1 LLLERREHDQSTGGH
16 VDQNEKHT
24 VLLSTVHSDSHM
36 WNLVFL
42 QLFLEENGNEVVNL
56 GPCTP
61 PDLVV
66 SKAREVRPDL
76 IVISTVN
83 SHGHIDG
90 LELVH
95 ALRSEPDL
103 AGTRIVIGG
112 KLGIEGEGNFRHG
125 LALHNAGF
133 DAVFEASTEDD
144 PGSRLLALLG
154 GGSPEL
160 AEGSAR

>member
-1 LLLERREHDQSTGGH
+1 MLLEQREHDKSIEEGTRRH
-16 VDQNEKHT
+16 ENRT

-61 PDLVV
+61 PEVV
-66 SKAREVRPDL
+66 IDKARELRPDL

-83 SHGHIDG
+83 GHGHIDG
-90 LELVH
+90 IELINAV
-95 ALRSEPDL
+95 RSEPDL

-112 KLGIEGEGNFRHG
+112 KLGIEGEGNLRHG
-125 LALHNAGF
+125 VSLRRAGF
-133 DAVFEASTEDD
+133 DAVFEASAEED
-144 PGSRLLALLG
+144 PGSRLLGLLG
-154 GGSPEL
+154 GGRAEL